1 PGTAGARWVCRAP
14 PPGGRRR
21 AGCPRDVRRRWAA
34 RRRPGPRR
42 SRSALV
48 GVVGRV
54 VGQPLAEELLIGQ
67 VLLVVRGEA
76 GLAGV
81 EVDGDEV
88 APVALGRVEHGLD
101 RRDAGGT
108 DRGGRQAGVDARVV
122 RVVGVV
128 ELGALRDPAG
138 ASHAVVDG
146 GVHPDE
152 AVAAA
157 VLQPVLQHPGDLAAV
172 LVAVDLVLDDRGA
185 REHLVLVL

>member
-1 PGTAGARWVCRAP
+1 ASSGTARPTRRRARRRPPPAPARRPPPGRTPSPGRGRRRPPGGAPGTASARWVCRAP

-54 VGQPLAEELLIGQ
+54 VGQPLAEELLFGQ

-108 DRGGRQAGVDARVV
+108 DRGGRQAG
-122 RVVGVV
+122 
-128 ELGALRDPAG
+128 
-138 ASHAVVDG
+138 
-146 GVHPDE
+146 
-152 AVAAA
+152 
-157 VLQPVLQHPGDLAAV
+157 
-172 LVAVDLVLDDRGA
+172 
-185 REHLVLVL
+185 